1 MTDEPVDY
9 RPPERTPWNEGKTLA
24 AWLMTWIVLIGATIV
39 SIGFIVPSIP
49 LIVTGGVVI
58 VLALLA
64 GKILAIL
71 GYGKGGPATAKR
83 DRRALAAGRRH

>member
-24 AWLMTWIVLIGATIV
+24 AWLTTWILLIGAVLV
-39 SIGFIVPSIP
+39 SIGFVMPSIP
-49 LIVTGGVVI
+49 LIVVGGVVI
-58 VLALLA
+58 VVALLV

-71 GYGKGGPATAKR
+71 GYGKGGAATARR
-83 DRRALAAGRRH
+83 DSKALAAGRHH